1 MLRPKY
7 GFNYYAYVLIYV
19 NDVMDIHHD
28 ADSVLRRVD
37 KYFKLKPISIGEPDI
52 YLEEKLKK
60 MRLKNGVWAWVNIP
74 AWYVKESVANI
85 ENYLVE
91 LGNARWKFPKNKD
104 ENPFVWDYAPETDNT
119 PALQKEFSSWYQ
131 SLIGMLRWM
140 VEIGRVYIITE
151 V

>member
-1 MLRPKY
+1 MLRPKC

-74 AWYVKESVANI
+74 E
-85 ENYLVE
+85 
-91 LGNARWKFPKNKD
+91 
-104 ENPFVWDYAPETDNT
+104 
-119 PALQKEFSSWYQ
+119 
-131 SLIGMLRWM
+131 
-140 VEIGRVYIITE
+140 
-151 V
+151 